1 VAGITQ
7 DELWTLDKPERLV
20 RLGAFGRTDTVVCR
34 FSTSLRDDVR
44 REEMEGQRFDL
55 GEYALQV
62 ERFDLSFQRLS
73 LRMRFDFGRP
83 LALTE
88 AQTVMAP
95 RHWEVRY
102 NGSDQPAEGG
112 VGCAQV
118 NPDYGFNQQS
128 EIETLDLI
136 LAYDDWPE
144 DEVTSVTLIPF
155 ECREDG
161 AERRR
166 VYDKKKAITLT
177 VR

>member
-1 VAGITQ
+1 MAGITQ

-62 ERFDLSFQRLS
+62 ERFDLSFQRL
-73 LRMRFDFGRP
+73 RFDFGRP